1 MFNKILK
8 EIKTELKEIKTN
20 ADIIN
25 RIYEL
30 IRDTRTQN
38 NTIETLANTN
48 RNQAKIINQLYNEKF
63 GEEDTRFDTVV
74 LIPYRGKPKV
84 YKDGQKIHT
93 DKANSLTVNW
103 ASDSRTEVNVYND

>member
-74 LIPYRGKPKV
+74 LIPYRA
-84 YKDGQKIHT
+84 T
-93 DKANSLTVNW
+93 SLGFLLLLSSFLFKELDYFN
-103 ASDSRTEVNVYND
+103 